1 MNQNQPKK
9 NAIWMIAVPSVG
21 ALLAIGILALVWFTE
36 IEDGKQSDTAR
47 TETTKTTRSTPQ
59 SEKKEESNVDDER
72 ARIAAS
78 TETPEPACMYKDLR
92 TGRDG
97 SGVQLETRADIDK
110 LSNITRGLY
119 DYLIELIEMDRRGPV
134 VVDRTCGNYAV
145 GSDGKSGVYLVWGPR
160 GGDGVIEEIAATQQL
175 GFNYDKLA
183 AAKVPSK
190 LVDGTAN
197 KDMKVVPYTEY

>member
-78 TETPEPACMYKDLR
+78 T
-92 TGRDG
+92 
-97 SGVQLETRADIDK
+97 
-110 LSNITRGLY
+110 
-119 DYLIELIEMDRRGPV
+119 
-134 VVDRTCGNYAV
+134 
-145 GSDGKSGVYLVWGPR
+145 
-160 GGDGVIEEIAATQQL
+160 
-175 GFNYDKLA
+175 
-183 AAKVPSK
+183 
-190 LVDGTAN
+190 
-197 KDMKVVPYTEY
+197 